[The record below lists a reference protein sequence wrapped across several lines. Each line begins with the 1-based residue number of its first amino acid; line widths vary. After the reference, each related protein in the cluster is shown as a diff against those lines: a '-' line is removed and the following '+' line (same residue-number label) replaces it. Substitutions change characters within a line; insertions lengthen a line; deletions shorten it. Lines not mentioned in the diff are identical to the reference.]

1 MQREIDMDPVQKPS
15 VTQAQRP
22 FWLQYLIIMGI
33 VTIIVLIG
41 SLLLGNIRQ
50 ISNLYFWSTLILFI
64 IAAIPIFTEV
74 GTRVKITGKALKDR
88 EKVGDQLNEKKSV
101 FDRGARITYL
111 FGLSGITTFILAILT
126 LAIG

>member
-1 MQREIDMDPVQKPS
+1 MDPVQKP
-15 VTQAQRP
+15 VEDQTQRP
-22 FWLQYLIIMGI
+22 FWLQYLMIMGV
-33 VTIIVLIG
+33 VTVIAVIG

-64 IAAIPIFTEV
+64 IAAVPVFSEV
-74 GTRVKITGKALKDR
+74 GTRVKVTGKAIKDG
-88 EKVGDQLNEKKSV
+88 EKVGDQLKDKKTA

-126 LAIG
+126 LSIG

>member
-1 MQREIDMDPVQKPS
+1 MDPVQKPAEQHS
-15 VTQAQRP
+15 QRP
-22 FWLQYLIIMGI
+22 FLLQYLMIMGF
-33 VTIIVLIG
+33 VTIIVIVG

-64 IAAIPIFTEV
+64 IAALPIFTEV
-74 GTRVKITGKALKDR
+74 GSSAKIVGKALKAG
-88 EKVGDQLNEKKSV
+88 EKVGEQLKEKKTT

-111 FGLSGITTFILAILT
+111 FGLSGITTFVLAILT

>member
-1 MQREIDMDPVQKPS
+1 MDPVQKPAEQHS
-15 VTQAQRP
+15 QRP
-22 FWLQYLIIMGI
+22 FLLQYLMIMGV
-33 VTIIVLIG
+33 VTIIVIVG

-64 IAAIPIFTEV
+64 IAALPIFTEV
-74 GTRVKITGKALKDR
+74 GSSAKTVGKALKAG
-88 EKVGDQLNEKKSV
+88 EKVGEQLKEKKTT

-111 FGLSGITTFILAILT
+111 FGLSGITTFVLAILT

>member
-1 MQREIDMDPVQKPS
+1 MDPVQKS
-15 VTQAQRP
+15 IEENSQRP
-22 FWLQYLIIMGI
+22 FWQQYLLVMGI
-33 VTIIVLIG
+33 VTLIVVIG

-64 IAAIPIFTEV
+64 IAAVPIFTEV
-74 GTRVKITGKALKDR
+74 GTSAKIAGKALKDGG
-88 EKVGDQLNEKKSV
+88 KVGDQLKEKKST

-111 FGLSGITTFILAILT
+111 FGLSGITTFVLAILT